1 MRHGRSLAAL
11 LAAAAVGLG
20 VPAEAAPPQRG
31 LFIPGV
37 SLGGIELG
45 MSKREVVRAWGAR
58 HGVCRGCPRETWFFN
73 YRPFEPEGAGVVFRR
88 GRVAH
93 VFTLWQPEGWR
104 TVDGL
109 ALADDDG
116 EVGEGL
122 VVFEERAC
130 AGYTAVLAS
139 RPPAVSVFYVHR
151 ERVWGFGL
159 VAPGANPC
167 L

>member
-1 MRHGRSLAAL
+1 VWCRDEAT
-11 LAAAAVGLG
+11 AAVHEALRRE
-20 VPAEAAPPQRG
+20 AEGWAD
-31 LFIPGV
+31 V
-37 SLGGIELG
+37 
-45 MSKREVVRAWGAR
+45 MRA
-58 HGVCRGCPRETWFFN
+58 
-73 YRPFEPEGAGVVFRR
+73 PFEPEGAGVVFRR